1 MPEEITNAPSY
12 LSLKIG
18 EQLKTLPDDIKVDYK
33 RQTAEMSPKTANE
46 IKTLEEK
53 NKDTKETEKLKKKRE
68 STEKRLKWVKTE
80 ISKTQNKMGK
90 PPAIRLNGFSLFV
103 SDKVSKAPSYLSWPG
118 KIKYVAKQ
126 WNNLPDNIKED
137 YKELAAKRRAER
149 AKEIQAWTEKNM
161 GTEEMKKLERLME
174 KKSKLKSKLK
184 EMK

>member
-90 PPAIRLNGFSLFV
+90 PAQRENGYNLFV
-103 SDKVSKAPSYLSWPG
+103 SDNITKAPSYLSWPE
-118 KIKYVAKQ
+118 KIKYVRKQ
-126 WNNLPDNIKED
+126 WNIFLITSKKTIKSWQLKGVQ
-137 YKELAAKRRAER
+137 KEL
-149 AKEIQAWTEKNM
+149 
-161 GTEEMKKLERLME
+161 
-174 KKSKLKSKLK
+174 KKSRLGLKRIWELK
-184 EMK
+184 R